1 MNTAGIFRSLRLVI
15 VVLLTISQV
24 SAADP
29 LRLKLSTVASNIRSH
44 APVSLN
50 VHLDWASPKLL
61 EGRLELTC
69 YDGEKLLH
77 RNIESEVALLAGD
90 RHSRTVLPP
99 MSLASDL
106 TMLTVNARFL
116 SDTSNYDLGS
126 FELRVPVFWR
136 RSFVIGVVMPD
147 KLARGAESAELGQAL
162 RLDQLSGNEIS
173 PRELVSIPS
182 QITPGNLRS
191 SGLGLFSYDVLA
203 LTSPGFKALEKSQ
216 LDAIGDWV
224 EAGGSVL
231 VIIDDA
237 TSAEQTRFL
246 NRIAGLPD
254 SAAGEY
260 IGSDALPPGAVGD
273 QSGRLRMYYPGLG
286 RSVILQ
292 AESQTGATVDL
303 SAATAHLWKIRNEMQ
318 LEFHRTGS
326 SQQLTNQLSGSGAN
340 QSGSG
345 TNGAMNWQP
354 GNDDYDVLYSP
365 LQQVRLDEMDS
376 LTTILLPDDVRS
388 IPLSVVVV
396 ILALFLTAIVP
407 VDYYVLGHFNL
418 RRFTWILLPVV
429 SLVFTG
435 FTAWLGNAYLG
446 STDYRTSLE
455 FVDLTT
461 GNRIIRNSRFEMLF
475 TATQKEVA
483 TELKQSLY
491 ADVSVERTREVD
503 KWDSG
508 RGMMTSDIAEETVD
522 RTDQSND
529 AASSLYEGNMPT
541 LFTVRQ
547 LMRKWSPR
555 VSRQTSLQTERPIP
569 QLDLDD
575 IRTAWQQSS
584 DVLANPAWQQS
595 LRDEIQT
602 ALPESTVLLFTQNRV
617 LDLTRG
623 EELPNPDRPS
633 GLSDTKHQRLVDLVC
648 KVCVRP
654 AVGFFSIASQI
665 SPNGA
670 GDFEDLSI
678 LDTNDAGQLLLVIVT
693 RQGNDYVVFR
703 RVYHKG
709 S

>member
-1 MNTAGIFRSLRLVI
+1 
-15 VVLLTISQV
+15 
-24 SAADP
+24 
-29 LRLKLSTVASNIRSH
+29 
-44 APVSLN
+44 
-50 VHLDWASPKLL
+50 
-61 EGRLELTC
+61 
-69 YDGEKLLH
+69 
-77 RNIESEVALLAGD
+77 
-90 RHSRTVLPP
+90 
-99 MSLASDL
+99 
-106 TMLTVNARFL
+106 
-116 SDTSNYDLGS
+116 
-126 FELRVPVFWR
+126 
-136 RSFVIGVVMPD
+136 MPD
-147 KLARGAESAELGQAL
+147 KVARVAEIAELGQAL
-162 RLDQLSGNEIS
+162 RLDQLGGNEIS
-173 PRELVSIPS
+173 ARELVSIPS
-182 QITPGNLRS
+182 QITPENLRS
-191 SGLGLFSYDVLA
+191 NGLGLFSYDILA

-224 EAGGSVL
+224 EAGGSVF
-231 VIIDDA
+231 V
-237 TSAEQTRFL
+237 SADGAETPEQTRFL

-254 SAAGEY
+254 RAPGES
-260 IGSDALPPGAVGD
+260 IGSDALPPGGIGD

-292 AESQTGATVDL
+292 TESQTEATVDL
-303 SAATAHLWKIRNEMQ
+303 RAATAHLWKIRNEMQ

-326 SQQLTNQLSGSGAN
+326 SRQLTKQLSGPDAN
-340 QSGSG
+340 QSV
-345 TNGAMNWQP
+345 NWQP
-354 GNDDYDVLYSP
+354 GNDETDLLYSP
-365 LQQVRLDEMDS
+365 FQQVRLDEMDS

-388 IPLSVVVV
+388 IPLSVVVA

-407 VDYYVLGHFNL
+407 VDYYVLGHFNH
-418 RRFTWILLPVV
+418 RRFTWILVPVV

-435 FTAWLGNAYLG
+435 FTTWLGKAYLG

-461 GNRIIRNSRFEMLF
+461 ENRVIRNSRFEMLF
-475 TATQKEVA
+475 TATQREVA

-491 ADVSVERTREVD
+491 ADVSVQRTGEAD

-508 RGMMTSDIAEETVD
+508 RGMMTSDIAEEAEETVD
-522 RTDQSND
+522 RTDQSGD
-529 AASSLYEGNMPT
+529 VASSEYQGTIPT

-569 QLDLDD
+569 QFDLDD

-584 DVLANPAWQQS
+584 DVLENPEWQQS
-595 LRDEIQT
+595 LREEIQT
-602 ALPESTVLLFTQNRV
+602 VLPESTVLLFTQNRI

-623 EELPNPDRPS
+623 ADQQNPDEPS
-633 GLSDTKHQRLVDLVC
+633 GLSDTKHQKLVNLVC
-648 KVCVRP
+648 KVCARP
-654 AVGFFSIASQI
+654 AVGYFSIASQI

-678 LDTNDAGQLLLVIVT
+678 LDPNDAGQLLLVIVA